1 MGLSHM
7 FWSLA
12 IAHAVWTRN
21 RIGHSHLSKNESPY
35 QILHKQAPK
44 LNMARVFGSWCWKFD
59 HMAKGFQKKSD
70 RQIFVGYSNDRKG
83 WLCFDTTTFRV
94 TTSVHLTFD
103 EDFNNRRNALISYDK
118 HLEAGA
124 HGVSPDEKRTLKL
137 VRELYRP
144 SNGDLL
150 VETFD
155 AAPEGRGMTREA
167 EDGGKKQAVVP
178 ADSDRQEARRQ
189 RPTAHKKNTRA
200 TQRQPRIADPVS
212 AVDWEEESDPCLLYT
227 SPSPRDLSTSRMP
240 SSA

>member
-1 MGLSHM
+1 M
-7 FWSLA
+7 
-12 IAHAVWTRN
+12 
-21 RIGHSHLSKNESPY
+21 
-35 QILHKQAPK
+35 
-44 LNMARVFGSWCWKFD
+44 
-59 HMAKGFQKKSD
+59 
-70 RQIFVGYSNDRKG
+70 
-83 WLCFDTTTFRV
+83 CFDTTTFRV

-212 AVDWEEESDPCLLYT
+212 AVDREEELCLTTAPGESLRFQQQSWMT
-227 SPSPRDLSTSRMP
+227 KAMP
-240 SSA
+240 SRLTSILP